1 MFRQI
6 MPTVSIG
13 AGTRIGPYE
22 VMSRLGAG
30 GMGEVWK
37 ARDMRLERD
46 VAVKVLP
53 QAFATDV
60 DRIRRFQQEARAV
73 AALNHPN
80 ICQIHDVGPDYLVL
94 EYVEG
99 SPLCGPLPDAD
110 ARRLALQVA
119 SALEAAHKRGLLH
132 RDLKPANVLV
142 TTDGRAKLLDF
153 GIAKLVTTDEVT
165 QTAEG
170 AVVGTAPY
178 MSPEQV
184 QGKTLDGRSDI
195 FSFGSVLYELLSGER
210 AFAGESSADVLSAI
224 LRDTPRSLAASPL
237 SRIASRCLEKD
248 PSHRYQTMAEVRAAL
263 EDVTRARPEAEPS
276 IAVLPFE
283 NLSADKDNEYFGDGL
298 AEEII
303 NALTRIPGLKVI
315 ARTSAFAFKGKHED
329 IRRIASAL
337 GVTTVLEGSVRKAGS
352 RIRVTAQL
360 ITAAD
365 GSHLWSERYDRELAD
380 VFAVQDEIA
389 AAITQA
395 LHVKLS
401 PRRRHTPSLPAYE
414 QYLKALFYAQ
424 RWTPDSLAVA
434 KDCLEQ
440 AIALDPQFAV
450 AHAELGHLFL
460 RYAIYG
466 LMPPRDALA
475 RVRAEARRALDMDPN
490 LAEGHAMLGSVS
502 AMFDFDWPE
511 AERQFQLAL
520 ADGASHP
527 HVHRYYAHYCLVPLM
542 RSREAIEHHTIAF
555 RADPLNLSGR
565 AERAVSLA
573 AAGLQGEAEADMR
586 EVITLDPSFWFPY
599 FIVGH
604 WRAVEGHVDEALAL
618 VERGHQLAP
627 WFLPLV
633 AVLAVLMQQ
642 KGENERASALTGLL
656 RFEEGQG
663 DPIGPAVYH
672 MQRGELDA
680 CADWVEKAI
689 EHRQPA
695 VFFFLHTTAKTL
707 QSTPRWPK
715 LAEMMKL
722 PA

>member
-1 MFRQI
+1 
-6 MPTVSIG
+6 MPIVSIG

-153 GIAKLVTTDEVT
+153 GIAKLVTNDDMTR
-165 QTAEG
+165 TAEG

-210 AFAGESSADVLSAI
+210 AFAGESSAEVLSAV

-263 EDVTRARPEAEPS
+263 EDVTRAQPEAEPS

-337 GVTTVLEGSVRKAGS
+337 GVATVLEGSIRKSGS

-389 AAITQA
+389 AAITGA

-424 RWTPDSLAVA
+424 RWTPDSLAIA
-434 KDCLEQ
+434 KECFEQ
-440 AIALDPQFAV
+440 AIALDPLFAL
-450 AHAELGHLFL
+450 AHAELGHLFH

-466 LMPPRDALA
+466 LMPPREALP
-475 RVRAEARRALDMDPN
+475 RVRAEARRALAIDPN
-490 LAEGHAMLGSVS
+490 LAEGHAMLGTVS

-520 ADGASHP
+520 ADGAAQP
-527 HVHRYYAHYCLVPLM
+527 HVHRYYAHYCLLPLM
-542 RSREAIEHHTIAF
+542 RLREAIEHHTIAF
-555 RADPLNLSGR
+555 TGRSAESIRTCGAGRDTRGCRPARGSRGRYARGDDPRSILLVSLLHRRPLAGARGARRRGAGAGGTRAP
-565 AERAVSLA
+565 ARAVVSSSGGCARGAVA
-573 AAGLQGEAEADMR
+573 AHG
-586 EVITLDPSFWFPY
+586 
-599 FIVGH
+599 
-604 WRAVEGHVDEALAL
+604 
-618 VERGHQLAP
+618 
-627 WFLPLV
+627 
-633 AVLAVLMQQ
+633 
-642 KGENERASALTGLL
+642 
-656 RFEEGQG
+656 
-663 DPIGPAVYH
+663 
-672 MQRGELDA
+672 
-680 CADWVEKAI
+680 
-689 EHRQPA
+689 
-695 VFFFLHTTAKTL
+695 
-707 QSTPRWPK
+707 
-715 LAEMMKL
+715 
-722 PA
+722 

>member
-1 MFRQI
+1 
-6 MPTVSIG
+6 MPLVSIG

-153 GIAKLVTTDEVT
+153 GIAKLVTTDDMT
-165 QTAEG
+165 RTSEG

-210 AFAGESSADVLSAI
+210 AFAGESSADVLSAM
-224 LRDTPRSLAASPL
+224 LRDTPRPLAASPL

-263 EDVTRARPEAEPS
+263 EDVTRAQPEAEPS

-337 GVTTVLEGSVRKAGS
+337 GVATVLEGSIRKSGS

-389 AAITQA
+389 AAITGA

-424 RWTPDSLAVA
+424 RWTPDSLAIA
-434 KDCLEQ
+434 KECFEQ
-440 AIALDPQFAV
+440 AIALDPLFAL
-450 AHAELGHLFL
+450 AHAELGHLFH

-466 LMPPRDALA
+466 LMPPRDGTPARARGGPARARDRSEPCRRTRDAGHRLRDVRLRLA
-475 RVRAEARRALDMDPN
+475 GSRATVPTRARRRCGSTTRASLLRPLLFTAAAAIAGGHRTPHRRVSGRSAESIRTCRAGRDARGCRPARGSRGRYARGDDPR
-490 LAEGHAMLGSVS
+490 SVLLVS
-502 AMFDFDWPE
+502 
-511 AERQFQLAL
+511 LL
-520 ADGASHP
+520 
-527 HVHRYYAHYCLVPLM
+527 HRGLIGG
-542 RSREAIEHHTIAF
+542 RSRGAKT
-555 RADPLNLSGR
+555 RRWRSWN
-565 AERAVSLA
+565 
-573 AAGLQGEAEADMR
+573 AGISSR
-586 EVITLDPSFWFPY
+586 
-599 FIVGH
+599 
-604 WRAVEGHVDEALAL
+604 
-618 VERGHQLAP
+618 RG
-627 WFLPLV
+627 
-633 AVLAVLMQQ
+633 
-642 KGENERASALTGLL
+642 
-656 RFEEGQG
+656 
-663 DPIGPAVYH
+663 
-672 MQRGELDA
+672 
-680 CADWVEKAI
+680 
-689 EHRQPA
+689 
-695 VFFFLHTTAKTL
+695 FFL
-707 QSTPRWPK
+707 
-715 LAEMMKL
+715 
-722 PA
+722 

>member
-1 MFRQI
+1 
-6 MPTVSIG
+6 MPIVSIG

-30 GMGEVWK
+30 GMGDVWK

-263 EDVTRARPEAEPS
+263 EDMTRAQPEAEAS

-424 RWTPDSLAVA
+424 RWTPDSLEVA
-434 KDCLEQ
+434 KGCLER
-440 AIALDPQFAV
+440 AIALDPLFAL
-450 AHAELGHLFL
+450 AHAELGHLFH

-466 LMPPRDALA
+466 LMPPREALP
-475 RVRAEARRALDMDPN
+475 RVRAEARRALAIDPN
-490 LAEGHAMLGSVS
+490 LAEGHAMLGTVS

-511 AERQFQLAL
+511 AERQFQLAI
-520 ADGASHP
+520 ADGTAQP
-527 HVHRYYAHYCLVPLM
+527 HVHRYYAHYCLLPLM
-542 RSREAIEHHTIAF
+542 RLREAIEHHTIAF
-555 RADPLNLSGR
+555 QADPLNLSGR
-565 AERAVSLA
+565 AERAVTLGA
-573 AAGLQGEAEADMR
+573 ADLQGEAEADMR
-586 EVITLDPSFWFPY
+586 EVMTLDPSFWFPY
-599 FIVGH
+599 FIVGS
-604 WRAVEGHVDEALAL
+604 WRALEGRDDEAMAL

-627 WFLPLV
+627 WFLPLIG
-633 AVLAVLMQQ
+633 VLAVLLQH
-642 KGENERASALTGLL
+642 KGDHERANALAEQL
-656 RFEEGQG
+656 RFAEGQG
-663 DPIGPAVYH
+663 DPIGPAIYH
-672 MQRGELDA
+672 LLRCEFDA

-695 VFFFLHTTAKTL
+695 VFFFLHSTKKV